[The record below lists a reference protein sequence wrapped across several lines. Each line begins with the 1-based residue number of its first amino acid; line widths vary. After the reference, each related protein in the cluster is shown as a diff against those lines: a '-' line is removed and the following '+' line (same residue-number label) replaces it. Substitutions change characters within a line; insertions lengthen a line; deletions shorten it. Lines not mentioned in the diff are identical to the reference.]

1 MIEPDFPN
9 QKKVSVLK
17 CICTGAAEP
26 GGSGGVGP
34 PLELEIYLVNF
45 FENSQKKIFY

>member
-17 CICTGAAEP
+17 CICK
-26 GGSGGVGP
+26 SIQNNRQ
-34 PLELEIYLVNF
+34 L
-45 FENSQKKIFY
+45 FEMQSYFETAFSPD